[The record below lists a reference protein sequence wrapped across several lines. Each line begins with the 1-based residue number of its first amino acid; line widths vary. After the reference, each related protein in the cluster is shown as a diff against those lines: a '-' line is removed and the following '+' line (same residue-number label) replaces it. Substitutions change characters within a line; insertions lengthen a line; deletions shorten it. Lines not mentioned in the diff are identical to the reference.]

1 MKPSY
6 VTDTLYTQMY
16 FRDQRQKIIANN
28 IANVNT
34 PGYKTKDSMFV
45 KALQSEKTQTPLAM
59 RVTHPRHIPSDIT
72 PTVKKDYH
80 IQTFNVKGLVEQ
92 NDGNNVNLDKQISES
107 SKNSMLFNAISS
119 SEKKDISLFKA
130 VLDASSKI

>member
-28 IANVNT
+28 IANANT
-34 PGYKTKDSMFV
+34 PGYKTKDSVF
-45 KALQSEKTQTPLAM
+45 LQAIKTDYHQTPLAM
-59 RVTHPRHIPSDIT
+59 RITHPRHIPSDIT
-72 PTVKKDYH
+72 PIAKKNYH

-92 NDGNNVNLDKQISES
+92 NDGNNVNLDKQMSES

-119 SEKKDISLFKA
+119 SAKKDISFFKA
-130 VLDASSKI
+130 VLEASSKN